1 MHVARVH
8 DVDVPMLG
16 GILRSNESHVGLAVR
31 RVLDTGARDVALLGL
46 SFKPQTDDLRE
57 SPFVEV
63 AETLLGKGVRLRIYD
78 PVVNPERLVGA
89 NLRYVES
96 RLPHLREMLCSTPEE
111 ALAGAEVAI
120 VGTSDTAALGALLA
134 RASGSRARRP
144 GAAREPEI
152 EALPGYEGLAW

>member
-1 MHVARVH
+1 
-8 DVDVPMLG
+8 
-16 GILRSNESHVGLAVR
+16 
-31 RVLDTGARDVALLGL
+31 
-46 SFKPQTDDLRE
+46 
-57 SPFVEV
+57 
-63 AETLLGKGVRLRIYD
+63 VRLRIYD

-120 VGTSDTAALGALLA
+120 VGTSDAAALGALLA
-134 RASGSRARRP
+134 APPARVLDVQGRL
-144 GAAREPEI
+144 GEEI